1 MASSNTE
8 HPYSNLSW
16 NIPERKG
23 YERVRSLW
31 TKRQTIYRP
40 PKQKLQQCHT
50 LEPSNTK
57 KPEHTK
63 MTNYIF
69 VEIETKTM
77 SAETQHLK
85 PDNNKKISFSM
96 KQNKKKKREKWRRK
110 PHLLTDTVFQRKMQV
125 TREVFNTKGEIEE
138 TGKPCGFAVEESRKR
153 ATWRRE
159 GKLAK
164 PGLCVVGEIT
174 ENQTTHIYKRRWW
187 WSERAWKKKAQ

>member
-110 PHLLTDTVFQRKMQV
+110 PWLCQLPLSS
-125 TREVFNTKGEIEE
+125 
-138 TGKPCGFAVEESRKR
+138 PCGPFSGFFYCKTTWLPSLFNFSFSVKNFSRYLHFSL
-153 ATWRRE
+153 E
-159 GKLAK
+159 YG
-164 PGLCVVGEIT
+164 I
-174 ENQTTHIYKRRWW
+174 
-187 WSERAWKKKAQ
+187 S